1 MSESPQQGRSA
12 AELLQQE
19 AAAFRARRRTFDKGL
34 IADTAWNGWRLSPD
48 TLRLFLYDNDGHY
61 AYELEL
67 LRLTDSARIL
77 DWVLMVNQKR
87 LQGIDVANATLGFIR
102 MIDDILRLQSNVCGS
117 GENKQLTGQQIR
129 DLAAAYV
136 QRFNTA

>member
-1 MSESPQQGRSA
+1 MTESPQRGHSA

-19 AAAFRARRRTFDKGL
+19 AAAFRSRRRTFDKGL

-48 TLRLFLYDNDGHY
+48 SLVLFLYDNDGHY

-67 LRLTDSARIL
+67 LRLTDSAHIL
-77 DWVLMVNQKR
+77 DWVLMVNKKG
-87 LQGIDVANATLGFIR
+87 LQAIDTAKVTLGFIR
-102 MIDDILRLQSNVCGS
+102 MIDDILNLQSNVCGS
-117 GENKQLTGQQIR
+117 GANKQLTAQQIR

-136 QRFNTA
+136 HRFNTA